1 MIRPSAS
8 VRKVDMKD
16 QASVLRETDGEARK
30 LARTLLRSAR
40 YAAIAVL
47 DPETGFPFASR
58 VLLGTDIDGVP
69 VILVSGLSTHT
80 RALDADRRASLLTGE
95 PGKGDP
101 LAYPRLT
108 TQCLAEL
115 VERDSVIHARIRSR
129 FLNRH
134 AKAKLYIDFPDF
146 RFFRL
151 VPQSASLNGGFGRAY
166 LLDGDDLT
174 IRSPGN
180 ENVAAQADA
189 IVQELLGTS
198 PDLAAM
204 TAASLKAG
212 NGGEWR
218 ICGVDCAGFDL
229 ISGDLLLRCEFAAV
243 AEDIEDVYFHI
254 SNIKSAIPEI

>member
-1 MIRPSAS
+1 MIRASAS
-8 VRKVDMKD
+8 AKKVDMKD

-30 LARTLLRSAR
+30 LARALLRSAR

-47 DPETGFPFASR
+47 DPGTGFPFASR
-58 VLLGTDIDGVP
+58 VLLGTDIEGVP

-101 LAYPRLT
+101 LAYARLT
-108 TQCLAEL
+108 TQCLAEP
-115 VERDSVIHARIRSR
+115 VERDSEIHARIRSR

-151 VPQSASLNGGFGRAY
+151 MPQSASLNGGFGRAY
-166 LLDGDDLT
+166 VLEGEDLT

-180 ENVAAQADA
+180 EAVAAQSDT
-189 IVQELLGTS
+189 IVQKLLAER
-198 PDLAAM
+198 PDLAA
-204 TAASLKAG
+204 TAAAGLKAG
-212 NGGEWR
+212 NGDWR

-229 ISGDLLLRCEFAAV
+229 ISGDLLLRCEFETV
-243 AEDIEDVYFHI
+243 AQGVDDIYSHI
-254 SNIKSAIPEI
+254 SNMKYAIPEI

>member
-1 MIRPSAS
+1 
-8 VRKVDMKD
+8 MKD

-69 VILVSGLSTHT
+69 VILVSGLSAHT
-80 RALDADRRASLLTGE
+80 RALDADVRASLLTGE

-101 LAYPRLT
+101 LAYARLT
-108 TQCLAEL
+108 TQCRAEP
-115 VERDSVIHARIRSR
+115 VDRDSVVHARIRGR

-151 VPQSASLNGGFGRAY
+151 VPQSASMNGGFGRAY
-166 LLDGDDLT
+166 VLEGADLA
-174 IRSPGN
+174 IRSSAN
-180 ENVAAQADA
+180 ETVAAQADE
-189 IVQELLGTS
+189 ILRDLLDKN
-198 PDLAAM
+198 PDLARD
-204 TAASLKAG
+204 AALTLKGADHKIWG
-212 NGGEWR
+212 
-218 ICGVDCAGFDL
+218 ICGLDCGGLDL
-229 ISGDLLLRCEFAAV
+229 ISGEILLRYELETV
-243 AEDIEDVYFHI
+243 AQSASELYSHI
-254 SNIKSAIPEI
+254 SKIKYAIPQI

>member
-1 MIRPSAS
+1 
-8 VRKVDMKD
+8 MKD

-47 DPETGFPFASR
+47 DPGTGFPFASR

-101 LAYPRLT
+101 LAYARLT
-108 TQCLAEL
+108 TQCLAEP
-115 VERDSVIHARIRSR
+115 VERDSEAHARIRNR

-166 LLDGDDLT
+166 LLEGSDLT
-174 IRSPGN
+174 IRSEAN
-180 ENVAAQADA
+180 EAVAANADA
-189 IVQELLGTS
+189 IVQELLARH
-198 PDLAAM
+198 PDLATTVATGM
-204 TAASLKAG
+204 KAG
-212 NGGEWR
+212 SGDWR

-229 ISGDLLLRCEFAAV
+229 ILGDLLLRHEFETV
-243 AEDIEDVYFHI
+243 AQGVDELYSHI
-254 SNIKSAIPEI
+254 PNIKYSIPEI